1 MNSQSL
7 WAGHDYAWIPNR
19 GKGMTFSYSVIRVK
33 VQKVSK
39 HRLYGNQ
46 NATTLV
52 TFEVLDWDGI
62 PNPSTDIRSGIP
74 AREIIDFWD
83 SYYNEHE
90 ERLNARKEQRA
101 QEAAAARKK
110 QMENHAIATA
120 LVERG
125 FDKEDFNMD
134 YSSTTY
140 VRIDRKAL
148 MKFLGVHVETLESK
162 NDYR

>member
-19 GKGMTFSYSVIRVK
+19 GKGMTFSYSVVRVK

-39 HRLYGNQ
+39 RRLYGNQ
-46 NATTLV
+46 NASTLV

-62 PNPSTDIRSGIP
+62 PNPSPDIRNGIP

-83 SYYNEHE
+83 SYFNEHE
-90 ERLNARKEQRA
+90 DRLSGYMERRAKEA
-101 QEAAAARKK
+101 QAIRTK
-110 QMENHAIATA
+110 QMENAAITTA

-125 FDKEDFNMD
+125 FNKDDISIE
-134 YSSTTY
+134 YSSY
-140 VRIDRKAL
+140 VRIDRKA
-148 MKFLGVHVETLESK
+148 MMEFLGINVETLGS
-162 NDYR
+162 